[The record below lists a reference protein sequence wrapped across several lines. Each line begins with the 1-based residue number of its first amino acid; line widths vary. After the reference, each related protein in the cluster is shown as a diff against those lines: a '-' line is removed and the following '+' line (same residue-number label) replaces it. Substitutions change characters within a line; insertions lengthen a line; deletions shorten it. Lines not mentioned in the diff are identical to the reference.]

1 MSALRIRKDGER
13 LHVSAYSIELRKRVE
28 RLEHIREDACM
39 RRDRDRVTL
48 IDKQIQHAIAEWKTS
63 FVTEIEREVELKKA
77 G

>member
-1 MSALRIRKDGER
+1 MDAQ
-13 LHVSAYSIELRKRVE
+13 
-28 RLEHIREDACM
+28 RLEHIRTDACM

-63 FVTEIEREVELKKA
+63 FVLEMEQVYRKT